1 MANVIDGKIISKK
14 IKDQLI
20 EKVKELNTKLDHEL
34 SLAVIMVGNNPA
46 SEVYVRN
53 KIKAAEYV
61 GIKSLS
67 YCLPENTTQKEL
79 EELVITLSN
88 DKNVDGILVQLPLPK
103 GFDEKKVLSLIPLYK
118 DVDGFTANNVGN
130 LLLGNKCIV
139 SCTPMA
145 VITLLKEQNVSLKGM
160 HAVVVGRSNIV
171 GKPVALLLLQ
181 EDCTVTVCHSHTT
194 NLKEICLQADIIVAA
209 VGRTHLI
216 KKDMVKEGAIVID
229 VGINRTEEGLK
240 GDVDYENVKDVAS
253 HITPVPGGVGPMTIA
268 MLMENTYN
276 CALMRAFN
284 DWVRRKI

>member
-1 MANVIDGKIISKK
+1 MASVIDGKMISKK

-67 YCLPENTTQKEL
+67 YCLPENTTQEEL
-79 EELVITLSN
+79 EELVVTLSN
-88 DKNVDGILVQLPLPK
+88 DNNVDGILVQLPLPK
-103 GFDEKKVLSLIPLYK
+103 GLNESKVLSLIPLNK

-139 SCTPMA
+139 SCTPLA
-145 VITLLKEQNVSLKGM
+145 VITLLKEQNVSLTGK

-181 EDCTVTVCHSHTT
+181 ENCTVTVCHSQTK
-194 NLKEICLQADIIVAA
+194 NLKEICLSADIIVAA
-209 VGRTHLI
+209 VGKTHLV
-216 KKDMVKEGAIVID
+216 KEDMVKEGAIVID
-229 VGINRTEEGLK
+229 VGINRTENGLK
-240 GDVDYENVKDVAS
+240 GDVDYENVSIKAS
-253 HITPVPGGVGPMTIA
+253 AITPVPGGVGPMTIA

-276 CALMRAFN
+276 CAVMRAFN
-284 DWVRRKI
+284 D

>member
-20 EKVKELNTKLDHEL
+20 EKVKDLNTKLDHEL

-67 YCLPENTTQKEL
+67 YCLPENTTQEQL
-79 EELVITLSN
+79 EELVIALSN
-88 DKNVDGILVQLPLPK
+88 DNNVDGILVQLPLPK
-103 GFDEKKVLSLIPLYK
+103 GLNESKVLSLIPLYK

-145 VITLLKEQNVSLKGM
+145 VITLLKEQNVSLSGK

-181 EDCTVTVCHSHTT
+181 ENCTVTVCHSQTK
-194 NLKEICLQADIIVAA
+194 NLKEICLSADIIVAA
-209 VGRTHLI
+209 VGRTHLV
-216 KKDMVKEGAIVID
+216 KEDMVKEGAIVID
-229 VGINRTEEGLK
+229 VGINRTENGLK
-240 GDVDYENVKDVAS
+240 GDVDYDNVSKKAS
-253 HITPVPGGVGPMTIA
+253 AITPVPGGVGPMTIA

-276 CALMRAFN
+276 CAMMRAFN
-284 DWVRRKI
+284 D